1 MRQKAFTLIELLVV
15 ISIIALLIAILL
27 PSLSK
32 ARELARRTVCLSNL
46 RQMHTVYTT
55 YASGNKGMYPDEDV
69 SYRPYQVSKR
79 LVTLVMKVDPTIFAC
94 PNMLGHEIYGKK
106 FDPWADIGNYAFIP
120 YTIYAGFVQDGYD
133 FEYIGP
139 EPALASSFPIARI
152 TDVKHSARVPFATDW
167 NIVNDGTHGTVVGP
181 PETVDSTRVCNH
193 NPRLIYWTG
202 STPQF
207 WGEWEGDNQVYIDG
221 HGQWQPVAQLE
232 RHVHQRTGGLHQ
244 W

>member
-1 MRQKAFTLIELLVV
+1 MRPKAFTLIELLVV

-55 YASGNKGMYPDEDV
+55 YASGNKGMYPDEDAG
-69 SYRPYQVSKR
+69 YRPYSVSRR
-79 LVTLVMKVDPTIFAC
+79 LVTKVMKVTPTIFCC
-94 PNMLGHEIYGKK
+94 PNMLGQKFLDTT
-106 FDPWADIGNYAFIP
+106 FDPWAGNGSYPVIP
-120 YTIYAGFVQDGYD
+120 YVIYAGFVQEGLD

-139 EPALASSFPIARI
+139 DTSLASSFPIAKI

-167 NIVNDGTHGTVVGP
+167 NIVNDGTNGTVVGP

-193 NPRLIYWTG
+193 QPRIMYWLGTIN
-202 STPQF
+202 SF

-221 HGQWQPVAQLE
+221 HGQWQPVDQLE
-232 RHVHQRTGGLHQ
+232 RHVHQLTGGLHQ